1 MKLTSYVIT
10 GAFTLALSLFSAE
23 TNGGSRSGESVVML
37 EIDGKKITMADIER
51 MNPTAFFQARNSF
64 HDAQKK
70 VVEAFVEGYLMEEQA
85 KKEGL
90 TGEQMFD
97 KYVKAKL
104 PPDPSEEAVRIY
116 FEGVDTKESY
126 EAIRPKIVD
135 SLRSRRMAKLKAE
148 YIQTVR
154 DNANVRFNVGPPRAN
169 ISLKNTPVRGPV
181 NAPIVMVEYAD
192 YECPYCQQIQPV
204 LEKLEAEYKGKMAF
218 AYKDMPLPMHANAP
232 KAAEATHCADA
243 QGKYWEMHDHISK
256 TKQLDMAS
264 LKDAARI
271 LNLDAAAYN
280 KCLDSGEK
288 ADIVKS
294 MAAEAAALG
303 VQGTPT
309 FVLNGRYFSGTPD
322 YAQLKAVIDEE
333 LAMISQQSAKR

>member
-1 MKLTSYVIT
+1 MKVSYVIA

-23 TNGGSRSGESVVML
+23 TNVGPRAGQSVVML

-51 MNPTAFFQARNSF
+51 KNPTAFFQARNSF

-70 VVEAFVEGYLMEEQA
+70 VVEDFVEGYLMEELA

-90 TGEQMFD
+90 TGEQLFD

-104 PPDPSEEAVRIY
+104 PADPSEEALRVY
-116 FEGVDTKESY
+116 FEGVDTKESF
-126 EAIRPKIVD
+126 EAIRPKIVEA
-135 SLRSRRMAKLKAE
+135 LRSRRLGQLKAD
-148 YIQTVR
+148 YIKSVR
-154 DNANVRFNVGPPRAN
+154 DNAKILYTVGPPRAE
-169 ISLKNTPVRGPV
+169 ISLKYTPMRGPA

-204 LEKLEAEYKGKMAF
+204 IEKLEAEYKGKMVF

-232 KAAEATHCADA
+232 KAAEATHCAA
-243 QGKYWEMHDHISK
+243 SQGKYWEMHDHISK
-256 TKQLDMAS
+256 TKMLDMAS
-264 LKDAARI
+264 LKDAART
-271 LNLDAAAYN
+271 LKLDVKAYD

-288 ADIVKS
+288 ASIVKD

-309 FVLNGRYFSGTPD
+309 FVVNGRYFSGTPD
-322 YAQLKAVIDEE
+322 YAQLKAVIEE
-333 LAMISQQSAKR
+333 EMALINQQAAKR

>member
-1 MKLTSYVIT
+1 MIA

-23 TNGGSRSGESVVML
+23 SNVGPRPGESVVML

-51 MNPTAFFQARNSF
+51 KNPTAFFQARNSF

-70 VVEAFVEGYLMEEQA
+70 VVEDFVEGYLMEEQA

-90 TGEQMFD
+90 TGEQLFE
-97 KYVKAKL
+97 KYVTAKL
-104 PPDPSEEAVRIY
+104 PKDPSEEAIRVY
-116 FEGVDTKESY
+116 FEGVDTKESF

-135 SLRSRRMAKLKAE
+135 ALRSRRMTKLKAE
-148 YIQTVR
+148 YIKSVH
-154 DNANVRFNVGPPRAN
+154 DNASILFRVGPPRAD

-204 LEKLEAEYKGKMAF
+204 LEKVEAEYKGRIAF

-271 LNLDAAAYN
+271 LKLDTAAYN

-288 ADIVKS
+288 AGIVKT
-294 MAAEAAALG
+294 MAAEATALG

-309 FVLNGRYFSGTPD
+309 FVINGRYLSGTPD
-322 YAQLKAVIDEE
+322 YTQLKAIIDEE
-333 LAMISQQSAKR
+333 LAMSAQQTAKK